1 MQHNG
6 VSKHQ
11 RTSVQYRQITRT
23 YIGYIQL
30 GWVLNISI
38 QKAFFFFKWT
48 IQNECVRGTSGK
60 QSLLLTTLFDLT
72 SQNWNYH
79 EAEDTSFPFFLI
91 SIFLTFS
98 LFFPLH
104 TLCAVLQK
112 WTQPEQS
119 HAGTRH
125 GKAFFTL
132 LFQWLSEC
140 DRGWGLVLI
149 LSFHNSQL
157 TKTLPLQ

>member
-38 QKAFFFFKWT
+38 QKAFFFFLSE
-48 IQNECVRGTSGK
+48 QYRMSVFGTHLASNHSYWPLYLT
-60 QSLLLTTLFDLT
+60 SLLKTETIMKQKILLF
-72 SQNWNYH
+72 H
-79 EAEDTSFPFFLI
+79 FFL
-91 SIFLTFS
+91 FFFS

-104 TLCAVLQK
+104 TLCALLQK
-112 WTQPEQS
+112 WTEPEQS
-119 HAGTRH
+119 HAGTWH
-125 GKAFFTL
+125 GKAFCTL

-149 LSFHNSQL
+149 LSFHNSRL
-157 TKTLPLQ
+157 TKTLSLQ

>member
-38 QKAFFFFKWT
+38 QKAFFFLMNNTEWVCLGH
-48 IQNECVRGTSGK
+48 IWQAI
-60 QSLLLTTLFDLT
+60 TLPDHFIWPHFSKLKL
-72 SQNWNYH
+72 SWSRRYFF
-79 EAEDTSFPFFLI
+79 SIFFLI
-91 SIFLTFS
+91 SIFFKFS

-104 TLCAVLQK
+104 TLCALLQK

-149 LSFHNSQL
+149 LSFHNSWL
-157 TKTLPLQ
+157 TKTLSLQ